1 MDIPLFVLSLALFL
15 AGAVLVTY
23 LLLIVGIRA
32 EDRRMNI
39 TAPPRTLIEAVTR
52 RLLGVRVRHHS
63 DTEPHPHDARR

>member
-1 MDIPLFVLSLALFL
+1 MDIPLFIVFFALFL

-39 TAPPRTLIEAVTR
+39 TAPPRTLIEALTR
-52 RLLGVRVRHHS
+52 RLLGVRVRHDS
-63 DTEPHPHDARR
+63 DTDTHPHDARR